1 MTAGPPKPRDA
12 AAPAALPLARCS
24 AQRVQARQFRWKAA
38 RALALLMLADH
49 MPASRQGY
57 AQVASD
63 QSEAQAVAAVP
74 PVWMTPSAVT
84 SPALRGDHTLVPAAD
99 TKRKAGLYAEPE
111 PEPEL
116 VLSPASRSSGGSAQT
131 EVTPPRRRGHSDD
144 DDQQA
149 ATRTTVCWRP
159 MDASTADRCMIVL
172 LWALAGPLQPSVWTW
187 MLCDE
192 TDGAEGPMTAQV
204 CGDSMTAALRWVTF
218 GGMCLPLALLCEA
231 VVISSS
237 HSSTERSLPAGL
249 VKLRRVT
256 LTASGFVTFSVSLM
270 GFVLVHQWADNKNWI
285 EDDGWWIFV
294 VLLLVVLLWGWLFS
308 WAMFRLHLGG
318 RQDHDKRQQGTN
330 LERGS
335 SIKKE
340 KSTPVMDRATR
351 PVLSVAFI
359 VMLFGFQKQHFN
371 VSAQHDV
378 HSSLRQDLRI
388 HIQKQDGEG
397 DFDDIVD
404 APSMFRWLESDILPE
419 LSHNMSYSI
428 PTMPPVTRTAAQ
440 CREDAAGHSHGCAV
454 P

>member
-1 MTAGPPKPRDA
+1 MVRPYGRHGGRPRGGHCRLNLKPA
-12 AAPAALPLARCS
+12 
-24 AQRVQARQFRWKAA
+24 
-38 RALALLMLADH
+38 LADH
-49 MPASRQGY
+49 MPASGQGCVY
-57 AQVASD
+57 MSVASD
-63 QSEAQAVAAVP
+63 PS
-74 PVWMTPSAVT
+74 PVRTT
-84 SPALRGDHTLVPAAD
+84 SPPLSGRLTQVPAGAATPAD
-99 TKRKAGLYAEPE
+99 TNRKLSPYLGAEPEPEQEPEPE

-116 VLSPASRSSGGSAQT
+116 SPASRSSSGSAQT
-131 EVTPPRRRGHSDD
+131 DSGDD
-144 DDQQA
+144 EA

-159 MDASTADRCMIVL
+159 MDASTADRCMTVL

-340 KSTPVMDRATR
+340 KSTPVMAR